1 VRRNLT
7 VFLGLAAL
15 LVGVLVF
22 SSRLSL
28 SDRDSPQPLPQQ
40 VRLVEYL
47 PDYPLA
53 PTPPDHP
60 LSDMQDLVDEIAE
73 AAVQRQWEAATMAV
87 DDLEE
92 TWEQGVFRQEE
103 KLGIQREIGET
114 IAELRRSVWARSEQS
129 ALQAAQRLT
138 ELISGV

>member
-1 VRRNLT
+1 
-7 VFLGLAAL
+7 
-15 LVGVLVF
+15 
-22 SSRLSL
+22 
-28 SDRDSPQPLPQQ
+28 
-40 VRLVEYL
+40 
-47 PDYPLA
+47 
-53 PTPPDHP
+53 
-60 LSDMQDLVDEIAE
+60 MQDLVDEIAE

-114 IAELRRSVWARSEQS
+114 IAELRRSVWARSEQG